1 LKKSKKK
8 AEAKP
13 AKKVAKKVHYIPED
27 YNWVKKTLMK
37 HHRGVSPKDL
47 DRISSDGKKIHA
59 RTWTDLGTEKN
70 YERSH
75 IPPGRD
81 KIYQIVHDYDGIDWD
96 YTAAVGAGNKSVI
109 KIKKIDTSSVIGPAA
124 KDMLIFQ
131 KINSLEKLFD
141 KRKEKLRLLEII
153 ELYKIKES
161 IINYPVSMLFDL
173 HNKKE
178 EKELQFTRS
187 LETSK
192 KAIKK
197 IKQIE
202 SEQLKINQKFKKT
215 FEYLDEI
222 KNSNLLESQIYGK
235 GSKYKSFLSSR
246 NSIRTMYN
254 VNVKE

>member
-13 AKKVAKKVHYIPED
+13 AKKVVKKVHYRPED

-37 HHRGVSPKDL
+37 HPRGLSPKDL
-47 DRISSDGKKIHA
+47 DRISSDERKIHA
-59 RTWTDLGTEKN
+59 HTWFD
-70 YERSH
+70 R
-75 IPPGRD
+75 PPGRD
-81 KIYQIVHDYDGIDWD
+81 KIYQIIDHYNGIDWD
-96 YTAAVGAGNKSVI
+96 YTKAVGAGNKSVI
-109 KIKKIDTSSVIGPAA
+109 KIKKIDTSSIIGSAA

-131 KINSLEKLFD
+131 KINSLEELFD
-141 KRKEKLRLLEII
+141 QRKEKLRLLEII

-161 IINYPVSMLFDL
+161 IINYPVSILFDL

-192 KAIKK
+192 KVIKK

-202 SEQLKINQKFKKT
+202 SEQLRINPRFKKT

-222 KNSNLLESQIYGK
+222 KNSNFLESQIYGK
-235 GSKYKSFLSSR
+235 GSKYKSFLSPR
-246 NSIRTMYN
+246 NSIRTMHKIK
-254 VNVKE
+254 VKE